1 MFFPIQQLSEFSGF
15 NSKIIKTDVD
25 GWSLIETHLLP
36 SDLSSSDLFSD
47 CSNTFDWRTVSQG
60 SLQSSAGVC
69 TPEGSLQSS
78 AGGCTP
84 EPLHVPAESCTL
96 EPAHVPADIAS
107 LTSGELRARLMEF
120 GDSPGPIVRSTRKT
134 HELRLVSYL
143 QSSPSSKAGHSSSGG
158 ILYRVKCL

>member
-47 CSNTFDWRTVSQG
+47 CSNTFDWRTVSQ
-60 SLQSSAGVC
+60 
-69 TPEGSLQSS
+69 GSLQSS

-143 QSSPSSKAGHSSSGG
+143 QGSPSSKAGHSSSGG
-158 ILYRVKCL
+158 ILYCVKCL